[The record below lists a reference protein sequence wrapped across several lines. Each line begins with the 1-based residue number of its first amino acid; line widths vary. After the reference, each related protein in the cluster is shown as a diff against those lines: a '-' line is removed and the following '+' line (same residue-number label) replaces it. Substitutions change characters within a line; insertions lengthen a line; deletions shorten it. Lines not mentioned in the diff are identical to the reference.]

1 MNYDF
6 EEQLANMNEFI
17 DRLSVER
24 NLSKNTLHAY
34 KSDLTGLLNWCNMR
48 KVHILDE
55 KAIFSYF
62 QYLQDEI
69 ELKAKSIRRKY
80 VSLKQYFEFINLE
93 KGVNEIFF
101 RFSSRKFQIPRSLPK
116 TLSLSEIKNL
126 ISSTSLEFQETTSD
140 FQKRLCIR
148 NMCIIEILF
157 CLGLRIGEI
166 EALNLED
173 YNREE
178 CSLLVHGKGSKE
190 RMLFISSPIVCQKL
204 QVWLMTRPQMHPE
217 DSALFVNKYGKRLSI
232 YSIENIFYKYRE
244 KSQINPKAT
253 PHYMRHS
260 FATQLLNN
268 GAGIRDVQELLGHNS
283 IVTTQIYTEVSIGR
297 KREVLSKY
305 NGRNFIK
312 PL

>member
-1 MNYDF
+1 MNYNFD
-6 EEQLANMNEFI
+6 EQISNLNDFI

-34 KSDLTGLLNWCNMR
+34 KCDINGLLYWCNMR
-48 KVHILDE
+48 KILLLDD
-55 KAIFSYF
+55 KAVFAYF

-69 ELKAKSIRRKY
+69 ELKARSIRRKY
-80 VSLKQYFEFINLE
+80 VALKQFFLFIVEE
-93 KGVNEIFF
+93 KEINEKFF
-101 RFSSRKFQIPRSLPK
+101 RFSSRKFQIPHNLPK
-116 TLSLSEIKNL
+116 TLSLAEIKEL
-126 ISSTSLEFQETTSD
+126 ISVTSLEFQEASSD
-140 FQKRLCIR
+140 FKRRLSIR
-148 NMCIIEILF
+148 NMCIIELLF
-157 CLGLRIGEI
+157 CLGLRIGEL
-166 EALNLED
+166 EALDIED

-178 CSLLVHGKGSKE
+178 CSLLIHGKGSKE

-204 QVWLMTRPQMHPE
+204 QLWIKTRLEMNPE
-217 DSALFVNKYGKRLSI
+217 DSALFINKYGKRLNI
-232 YSIENIFYKYRE
+232 YSIENVFYKYR
-244 KSQINPKAT
+244 KKAKINPKAT

-297 KREVLSKY
+297 KREVLAKY